1 MAEQVT
7 PEVCIYCKE
16 RGSSKEHVAPASLG
30 GNCTITCVCVP
41 CNRGLSTVDSAVGD
55 RSAVAL
61 SKVGET
67 PQSAF
72 PTQIDIIATLYID
85 GEPVAARM
93 ENQMKPRILPQMTLK
108 ESQMNVRVES
118 REDFVRLIKHVE
130 KRIQKGALATTRR
143 RSDDAQ
149 TVPRYVLY
157 RSDESIVLSKSEEDA
172 EQILRVME
180 KDWENI
186 RRQIE
191 NSPKNEETIEQPS
204 VLLKM
209 DMDVNG
215 EFRGVAKMAFETL
228 AVLEGP
234 EFVLNERF
242 DPLRAYILGDV
253 RLPEASSEE
262 GLLVD
267 QRFVQ
272 RTGDRAPKITEDH
285 AVALVVNGGRLHA
298 FVTLYGHHT
307 YVVQLANQGEYPF
320 QMRMYEFSTTRDGH
334 REISVEELG
343 EWMIEFHPEQ
353 FGLSRE
359 QADDL
364 VEILRVRDQGGEQ
377 YASISRLLKK
387 ALRGTD

>member
-1 MAEQVT
+1 
-7 PEVCIYCKE
+7 
-16 RGSSKEHVAPASLG
+16 
-30 GNCTITCVCVP
+30 
-41 CNRGLSTVDSAVGD
+41 
-55 RSAVAL
+55 
-61 SKVGET
+61 
-67 PQSAF
+67 
-72 PTQIDIIATLYID
+72 
-85 GEPVAARM
+85 
-93 ENQMKPRILPQMTLK
+93 
-108 ESQMNVRVES
+108 
-118 REDFVRLIKHVE
+118 
-130 KRIQKGALATTRR
+130 
-143 RSDDAQ
+143 
-149 TVPRYVLY
+149 
-157 RSDESIVLSKSEEDA
+157 
-172 EQILRVME
+172 
-180 KDWENI
+180 
-186 RRQIE
+186 
-191 NSPKNEETIEQPS
+191 
-204 VLLKM
+204 
-209 DMDVNG
+209 VNG

-228 AVLEGP
+228 AVLEGT

-285 AVALVVNGGRLHA
+285 AVALVANGGRLQA